1 MKKNILIVDD
11 SALMRRVMSDIV
23 ESDKR
28 FRTADMAKDG
38 LEAFELLI
46 EKEYD
51 AVLLDINMPR
61 MTGLELLEQLQKN
74 KMKARIVMVS
84 TLTREGAAETIRA
97 LELGAFDFVTKPGN
111 YLEARGIGFKQALLE
126 MLAAAVMPRSGEKSQ
141 EPVCRKTVR
150 ALKDTEVSRN
160 TAEAGGSRVVAL
172 ACSTGGPRSLQ
183 SVLPLIPADID
194 AGILIVQHMP
204 PGFTN
209 SLALRLNEMSR
220 IRVKEAE
227 DGEMIENGCAYI
239 APGGMHMKIAR
250 DGMKRHRVLLTKD
263 APVGGLRPCANLMY
277 ESLLDCGFDEII
289 CVVMT
294 GMGSD
299 GTEGIRRLSTGKST
313 YVIAQDE
320 ATSVVYGMP
329 KAIADA
335 CLADAVVPLDK
346 LSESIMKNVGVH
358 ENGC

>member
-28 FRTADMAKDG
+28 FRTADTAKDG

-111 YLEARGIGFKQALLE
+111 YLEARGTGFKQALLE
-126 MLAAAVMPRSGEKSQ
+126 MLEAAVMPRSGEKPQ

-150 ALKDTEVSRN
+150 ALTDTEVRRN
-160 TAEAGGSRVVAL
+160 AAEARGTRVVAL

-209 SLALRLNEMSR
+209 SLAQRLNEMSR

-227 DGEMIENGCAYI
+227 DGEMIEKGCAYI

-250 DGMKRHRVLLTKD
+250 DGMKRHRVLLAKD